1 MPATQKALLL
11 PQKHGEFVVG
21 NTPSYT
27 PGPGELL
34 IKVHAAALNPLDWK
48 IQKYGIYVEEFPAI
62 LGQDIAGEVEEVG
75 EGVTD
80 FKKGDRVF
88 RQALFSSRTNG
99 FQQYTI
105 GPASSTAKIPAN
117 ISFDE
122 AATLPVVLSAAYV
135 GLYGGPTF
143 GQGKTPPVTQEGQG
157 EYAGQPIAILG
168 GGTSVGQVAIQLA
181 RLSGFS
187 PIIATASLKHAEALK
202 SLGATA
208 VFDRKLSSAEL
219 SAEIAKVTTGKS
231 LNVVF
236 DTVGLPVTQQTAVD
250 IVAPGGAVS
259 VVLPPD
265 ASVKIPDDKT
275 VYQVLSLLTLPP
287 NTKLLEALYHDHVTT
302 WLEKGILKP
311 NRVEILPN
319 GLAGIPDGFKKLEN
333 DQVSRAKLVAR
344 PQETV

>member
-1 MPATQKALLL
+1 MPATQKGLIL

-21 NTPSYT
+21 NTPNYT

-34 IKVHAAALNPLDWK
+34 IKIRSAALNPLDWK

-88 RQALFSSRTNG
+88 RQGLFSSRTNG
-99 FQQYTI
+99 FQQYTV

-122 AATLPVVLSAAYV
+122 AATLPVALSAAYV

-143 GQGKTPPVTQEGQG
+143 GQGLTPPVTQEGQG
-157 EYAGQPIAILG
+157 QYAGQPIAILG
-168 GGTSVGQVAIQLA
+168 GGTSVGQVVIQLA
-181 RLSGFS
+181 KLSGFS
-187 PIIATASLKHAEALK
+187 PIIATASLKHDDALK
-202 SLGATA
+202 ALGATA
-208 VFDRKLSSAEL
+208 VFDRNLSSAEL
-219 SAEIAKVTTGKS
+219 STEIAKVTSGKLLS
-231 LNVVF
+231 VVF
-236 DTVGLPVTQQTAVD
+236 DTVGSPATQQIAVD

-259 VVLPPD
+259 DVLPPD
-265 ASVKIPDDKT
+265 ASVKIPDNKT

-287 NTKLLEALYHDHVTT
+287 NTKLLETLYHDHVTA
-302 WLEKGILKP
+302 WLEKGLLKP
-311 NRVEILPN
+311 NRTEVLPN
-319 GLAGIPDGFKKLEN
+319 GLAGIPDGLKQLEN
-333 DQVSRAKLVAR
+333 SQVSRVKLVAR
-344 PQETV
+344 PQETA